1 MLRQPLLLHRA
12 GASELVRVVCRVGRA
27 FAAWQA
33 RLLPA
38 FGAITSLDLL
48 VTVDYEVL
56 LLGALRERSLLG
68 STRGSSSV
76 ACLPLDTLGHVLK
89 VEDGLLCERDVFS

>member
-12 GASELVRVVCRVGRA
+12 GTSKLVRVVRHVGRG

-33 RLLPA
+33 RLLAA
-38 FGAITSLDLL
+38 FGTITSLNLL

-56 LLGALRERSLLG
+56 LLGALRKHSLLG
-68 STRGSSSV
+68 TARSSSSG